1 VWQAVQ
7 RLERAGAAAIQI
19 EDQTFPRRCGH
30 FDGRTVVSVGEM
42 VEKICAAMDARQD
55 PDLLIIARTDANEQH
70 GIASACARANA
81 YVAAGADM
89 VFVESPTTVEQIE
102 TIARE
107 VEAPAILNI
116 VEGGKTPDLTIERI
130 RELGVAIALYANLP
144 LLASLRATHEAL
156 VHLRHGRTDD
166 ARRGLAT
173 WTERQRIVGLDRLQA
188 LDAAIGETSRSIL
201 RTVGEAAF
209 DTPGGEGR
217 SS

>member
-1 VWQAVQ
+1 
-7 RLERAGAAAIQI
+7 
-19 EDQTFPRRCGH
+19 
-30 FDGRTVVSVGEM
+30 
-42 VEKICAAMDARQD
+42 
-55 PDLLIIARTDANEQH
+55 
-70 GIASACARANA
+70 
-81 YVAAGADM
+81 M

-116 VEGGKTPDLTIERI
+116 VEGGKTPDLPIERI
-130 RELGVAIALYANLP
+130 RELGFAIALYANLP